1 VSAVS
6 RPASPSQRRG
16 PRLRNGP
23 HGYGLVT
30 KLLHWLTVAALLAQ
44 FAVGWAM
51 DLDDGLDAAD
61 DRLDAEADGLEDAAE
76 GRGEAAE
83 DAAEAEIDR
92 REDALDALEDD
103 RAGDVFSDVVT
114 GDAFSD
120 GLSLPE
126 LHVVLGL
133 TLIVLAGVRL
143 VWRRTTPL
151 PPWAEYLGAGERR
164 LEAVLEQ
171 AMLALLVLVPA
182 SGLLLVAAGTGWVAV
197 HVTAQ
202 FALLAAIALHVGLVL
217 KHTVVHR
224 DRQLARML

>member
-6 RPASPSQRRG
+6 RRASSSQRRG

-30 KLLHWLTVAALLAQ
+30 KFLHWLTVAALLAQ
-44 FAVGWAM
+44 FAVGWVM
-51 DLDDGLDAAD
+51 DFDDGLDAAD
-61 DRLDAEADGLEDAAE
+61 DQLDAEADRLEEDAE

-83 DAAEAEIDR
+83 DAAEAEIEG

-114 GDAFSD
+114 GSAFSD

-133 TLIVLAGVRL
+133 AVIALAGVRL
-143 VWRRTTPL
+143 AWRRATPL
-151 PPWAEYLGAGERR
+151 PPWAEYLSAGERR
-164 LEAVLEQ
+164 FEAVLEK
-171 AMLALLVLVPA
+171 ALLGLLVLVPA
-182 SGLLLVAAGTGWVAV
+182 SGLLLVAVGTDWVAV

-202 FALLAAIALHVGLVL
+202 FALLAAIALHVGLVG
-217 KHTVVHR
+217 KHTVVRR